1 MLSFPMPLR
10 VQPQLISNASES
22 STAAVNTL
30 LSSGKKVGMITEGE
44 YKGDFICSYE
54 DWQSVSA
61 DHILTGTGVKDPG
74 FTAYVIEKTPTV
86 YISGTKE
93 ALTPSPD
100 GYVYNTLVTVSS
112 DYNNERIAMGLMGFG
127 TTEDVSA
134 ADAVV
139 GGYGLDEESLA
150 AVQTGVPYVGFTQ
163 NAVEIVQESL
173 LPGIQLPIPRK
184 LLSTQVISWTGTTYS
199 TPSVRTTLRLCPKV
213 LRSLCSVT
221 AAALLWKAYFT
232 VMMRARTLS

>member
-10 VQPQLISNASES
+10 VQPQL
-22 STAAVNTL
+22 
-30 LSSGKKVGMITEGE
+30 
-44 YKGDFICSYE
+44 DFICSYE

-61 DHILTGTGVKDPG
+61 DHILTGTGVKD
-74 FTAYVIEKTPTV
+74 TDLAAYVIEKTPTV

-112 DYNNERIAMGLMGFG
+112 DYNNERIAMKLMGFG
-127 TTEDVSA
+127 TTENVTEADV
-134 ADAVV
+134 VV

-150 AVQTGVPYVGFTQ
+150 AVQNGAPYVGFTM

-173 LPGIQLPIPRK
+173 LPGIQTGSADGVDCLGYVTYPEETLVNASYIK
-184 LLSTQVISWTGTTYS
+184 DGDDLSTQVISRTGTTYS
-199 TPSVRTTLRLCPKV
+199 MPSVRTTLRLCPKA
-213 LRSLCSVT
+213 RGSLYSVT

-232 VMMRARTLS
+232 VMMRVRTLS